1 MKAYPTANPS
11 MRIKRM
17 LPEWFGSRYGHGYVL
32 LLRCLW
38 SNNSLLKLF
47 QISNLGL
54 KKMKQ
59 GLSPGMDLNNIE
71 VSLSRRRWRTST
83 LSSTLSST
91 FATGIPQHSSCSK
104 GHSRQSRKMQPL
116 QLCTNAVR
124 KTKSQD
130 KVAFWRLLTSSR
142 QSRPA
147 DSLTVRHGWKRL
159 ADKYPDVGSSFLHKV
174 KRVASK
180 RRKGADTLTLRSH
193 SGSASSTKTMEEEM
207 ETQRHRDTNCQGYRQ
222 DTDCQGI
229 GPESVLCFLFI

>member
-1 MKAYPTANPS
+1 MLFASGIELGAFLFECCIGTNLCNRHTAALVMFQGPNPHENTVL
-11 MRIKRM
+11 M
-17 LPEWFGSRYGHGYVL
+17 LNRVRVITSTH
-32 LLRCLW
+32 
-38 SNNSLLKLF
+38 
-47 QISNLGL
+47 LGL
-54 KKMKQ
+54 PLWNHGALALHQIQ
-59 GLSPGMDLNNIE
+59 GVVRKHHGAIHLEHLTC
-71 VSLSRRRWRTST
+71 RRSDRAPSECGTS
-83 LSSTLSST
+83 
-91 FATGIPQHSSCSK
+91 
-104 GHSRQSRKMQPL
+104 
-116 QLCTNAVR
+116 NAVR

-180 RRKGADTLTLRSH
+180 RRKGEDTLTLRSH

-207 ETQRHRDTNCQGYRQ
+207 ETQRHRDTNCQGHRQ